1 MQVLYGLHPV
11 LEHLRSGGEDLET
24 ILLSPEKRGAAVEE
38 ILQRARRKG
47 IPVRRESR
55 EAMDRLVPG
64 KRHQGVLSLCG
75 DYAYTPLE
83 RIIETD
89 GGRDETSLVLI
100 LDSVTDPQ
108 NLGSL
113 VRSAHC
119 FGARGVVIPKDRA
132 ASVTPAVM
140 KVSAG
145 SARHTA
151 LCQVANIARTME
163 QLKEAGY
170 WIYGADASGGSDCR
184 DLDYRGR
191 VALVLGS
198 EGSGLRPLVRRA
210 CDFLVQIPMQGVID
224 SLNVSVAGGILLYEV
239 ARSRLRSAGSSENAK
254 EE

>member
-11 LEHLRSGGEDLET
+11 LEHLRSGAEGLKT
-24 ILLSPEKRGAAVEE
+24 ILLSADKKGDAVEE
-38 ILQRARRKG
+38 ILQCARREG
-47 IPVRRESR
+47 VPVRRESR
-55 EAMDRLVPG
+55 EAMDLLVPG
-64 KRHQGVLSLCG
+64 KRHQGVISLCS
-75 DYAYTPLE
+75 DFTYTPLE
-83 RIIETD
+83 RIIEE
-89 GGRDETSLVLI
+89 GGRDENSLVLI

-132 ASVTPAVM
+132 AAVTPAVI

-184 DLDYRGR
+184 GLDYRGR

-198 EGSGLRPLVRRA
+198 EESGLRPLVRRT

-239 ARSRLRSAGSSENAK
+239 ARSRLRSAGSSETGK